1 MIEVLV
7 YSRANCHLCDVAK
20 EQIIQIQEEVKNE
33 VQFSL
38 EIKLIDGSADLESEY
53 GEHVRSSMERHMTFG
68 ELIPND
74 LRKNFVGINNSIGI
88 TLFGQE
94 SLAILREILIDS
106 IARN

>member
-1 MIEVLV
+1 MIEVLL

-53 GEHVRSSMERHMTFG
+53 GEHVPVTLINGAPHDFWRINPERFKK
-68 ELIPND
+68 EL
-74 LRKNFVGINNSIGI
+74 RRH
-88 TLFGQE
+88 Q
-94 SLAILREILIDS
+94 
-106 IARN
+106 